1 MNMDRMLKVIGS
13 DGGVLFERALSS
25 GEQIEVVEGTPEGQ
39 LRGGYCEIWI
49 RGATA
54 DGGDQV
60 VSAPIQEESAARV
73 S

>member
-1 MNMDRMLKVIGS
+1 MDRTLKVMGS
-13 DGGVLFERALSS
+13 DGEVLFEQGLAS

-39 LRGGYCEIWI
+39 IRGGYCEVWI
-49 RGATA
+49 R
-54 DGGDQV
+54 DGTPGDGDQV